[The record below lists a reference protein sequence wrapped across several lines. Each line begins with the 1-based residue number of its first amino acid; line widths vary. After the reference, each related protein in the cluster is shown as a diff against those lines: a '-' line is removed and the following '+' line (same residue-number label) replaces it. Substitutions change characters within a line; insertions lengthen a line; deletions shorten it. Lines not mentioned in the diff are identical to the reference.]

1 MANSLPYDF
10 AVDIW
15 SLGIMT
21 YEMVTGCSPFS
32 GPNCEILENIKSFQ
46 KIESIL
52 DHLREINAS
61 HELIDFLSRLLLPDC
76 SKRMQVEE
84 IFKHSWIMKNVE
96 NN

>member
-10 AVDIW
+10 GVDIW

-32 GPNCEILENIKSFQ
+32 GPDGDILENIKSYQNF
-46 KIESIL
+46 ESIKG
-52 DHLREINAS
+52 HLEEIEAS
-61 HELIDFLSRLLLPDC
+61 QELIDFLTRLLLPD
-76 SKRMQVEE
+76 SNKRIQIEE
-84 IFKHSWIMKNVE
+84 IFKHPWITKNVE